1 MSALY
6 FSISRDQ
13 ACSLPDRHSL
23 TRRVSVHAA
32 ACFFGA
38 VSITGRRSL
47 LHYAGK
53 AGRHSRAHTVPAR
66 RDGSYQLYSLLPPEC
81 QGWREKSSVDFPP
94 ESPAHG
100 HRVSSVVRCTVP
112 ARRDGSY
119 QLYSL
124 LPPECQGW
132 REKSSVDFPPE
143 SPAHGHRVSS
153 VVRCLS
159 PSVARP

>member
-23 TRRVSVHAA
+23 TRRVSVHAT

-53 AGRHSRAHTVPAR
+53 AGRHSRAHMVPAQ

-81 QGWREKSSVDFPP
+81 RDWREKSWVDFPP

-100 HRVSSVVRCTVP
+100 HRVSSVV
-112 ARRDGSY
+112 
-119 QLYSL
+119 
-124 LPPECQGW
+124 
-132 REKSSVDFPPE
+132 
-143 SPAHGHRVSS
+143 H
-153 VVRCLS
+153 CLS
-159 PSVARP
+159 PSVARPCGDGSPLLRAWPGATAKDSRGVCRRSTAIH